1 MEMLKT
7 LEDQKNQVKELINNE
22 MGLKKKNDSLKA
34 NI

>member
-1 MEMLKT
+1 MLKT